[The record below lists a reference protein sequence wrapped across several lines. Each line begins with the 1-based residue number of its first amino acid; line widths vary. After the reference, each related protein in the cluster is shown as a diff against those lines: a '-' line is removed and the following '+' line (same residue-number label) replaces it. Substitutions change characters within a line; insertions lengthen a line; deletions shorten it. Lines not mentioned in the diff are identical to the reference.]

1 MHENHIKM
9 SLTYEEVVAGAGQ
22 LTAKLSHPHSAA
34 VALGSVCLGT
44 SSWGRGAAY
53 LYGDHTGCVA
63 HQPD

>member
-9 SLTYEEVVAGAGQ
+9 SLTYEEVV
-22 LTAKLSHPHSAA
+22 AKLSHPHSAA

-63 HQPD
+63 LQPD